1 MRWRCGRW
9 RGGRTRFSKCARIW
23 SGGRRKRR
31 RRGTCSRGCASR
43 RLLDDAR
50 YAAEFARLRARTRS
64 QGRYRITRELR
75 ARGVS
80 DQHIEAA
87 VAQAF
92 AETDEAALL
101 RKTIER
107 RIRSLRGPLDAR
119 RAASLYGSLLRAGFD
134 AGLIRR
140 ELQAAARGGAAKT
153 ADWQEGFSGQ
163 EFE

>member
-1 MRWRCGRW
+1 MRA
-9 RGGRTRFSKCARIW
+9 TP
-23 SGGRRKRR
+23 
-31 RRGTCSRGCASR
+31 
-43 RLLDDAR
+43 L
-50 YAAEFARLRARTRS
+50 EFARLRARTRW
-64 QGRYRITRELR
+64 QGRYRIARELR

-92 AETDEAALL
+92 AETDEAALV

-134 AGLIRR
+134 AGLDSPGIAGGCTGRR
-140 ELQAAARGGAAKT
+140 
-153 ADWQEGFSGQ
+153 GQ
-163 EFE
+163 NG